1 MRFAKKAGRV
11 LLIALFWLSVWFVAA
26 WRVGKPALLPTPWAV
41 LVRLMEMM
49 QTAEFYQITA
59 TSLWNVLLGILVAV
73 ALGCILAFLTSCS
86 SLLRHALFPI
96 MSVIK
101 ATPVASF
108 IILALI
114 WIGSARVPTFI
125 TILIVL
131 PVLWT
136 NLDTGFGRI
145 DPKLWEV
152 ARVYRFSFGKR
163 LRLLIL
169 PSLKPYFVS
178 ACRTSLGLAWK
189 AGVAAEIIAMP
200 RNTIGAMIGDA
211 KQYILT
217 TDMFAWTITVILLSL
232 VIEFVFA
239 SLFDKATEKTRKKV
253 HIYAEN

>member
-1 MRFAKKAGRV
+1 M
-11 LLIALFWLSVWFVAA
+11 IALFWLSVWHIAA

-41 LVRLMEMM
+41 LVRLVELM
-49 QTAEFYQITA
+49 QTAAFYKTTL
-59 TSLWNVLLGILVAV
+59 TSLWNILLGILLAVLAGCVLSMLTACSAV
-73 ALGCILAFLTSCS
+73 A
-86 SLLRHALFPI
+86 RRLFFPV

-136 NLDTGFGRI
+136 NLDTGFTSM
-145 DPKLWEV
+145 DPKLGEV
-152 ARVYRFSFGKR
+152 AKVYRFSFWKR
-163 LRLLIL
+163 IRLLIL

-211 KQYILT
+211 KQYIQT
-217 TDMFAWTITVILLSL
+217 ADMFAWTITVILLSL

-239 SLFDKATEKTRKKV
+239 ALFDKATEKTGKKARV
-253 HIYAEN
+253 YAEH